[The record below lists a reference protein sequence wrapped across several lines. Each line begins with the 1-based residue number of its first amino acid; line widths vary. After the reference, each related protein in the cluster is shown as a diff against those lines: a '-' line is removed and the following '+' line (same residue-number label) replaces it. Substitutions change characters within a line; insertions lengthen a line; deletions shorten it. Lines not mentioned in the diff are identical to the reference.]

1 MSTLISQAED
11 LSSFQRGYV
20 RHRFFSSQAED
31 LSSLQDREEWVV
43 TVRSQAPTP
52 TLHYQHPQNL
62 QTHKYQVPKI
72 EDTDVRW
79 WFSATEQLF
88 GLDYAQQRILDD
100 ALQQLEEIRQEVEE
114 ASASDNEIDPIPES
128 AYDDAHSLLKM
139 LSHYNVPM
147 PDIGWAEDGSLGFEW
162 RPENGIA
169 TMGVYGDNHVIY
181 GAFFNDKRQ
190 VEGICA
196 LSDTTL
202 LRGFL
207 MTLLNLS
214 F

>member
-1 MSTLISQAED
+1 MNRWISVLELEQY
-11 LSSFQRGYV
+11 SSEV
-20 RHRFFSSQAED
+20 
-31 LSSLQDREEWVV
+31 
-43 TVRSQAPTP
+43 
-52 TLHYQHPQNL
+52 
-62 QTHKYQVPKI
+62 
-72 EDTDVRW
+72 
-79 WFSATEQLF
+79 
-88 GLDYAQQRILDD
+88 DYA
-100 ALQQLEEIRQEVEE
+100 QQLEEIRQEAEE
-114 ASASDNEIDPIPES
+114 ASALDSEIDPVPDA

-147 PDIGWAEDGSLGFEW
+147 PDISWAEDGSLGFEW

-181 GAFFNDKRQ
+181 GAFFDDKRQ

-196 LSDTTL
+196 LSDNAL

-207 MTLLNLS
+207 MLLNLL